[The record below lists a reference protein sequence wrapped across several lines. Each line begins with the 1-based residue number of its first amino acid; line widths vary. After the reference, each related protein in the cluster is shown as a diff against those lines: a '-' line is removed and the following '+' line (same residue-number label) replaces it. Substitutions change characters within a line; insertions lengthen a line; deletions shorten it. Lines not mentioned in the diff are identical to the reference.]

1 MNYFK
6 ATAVSMLTLGLMACG
21 SGDDSNTSNFG
32 QSGNLQLSV
41 TDAPLDGAEAVTITF
56 SQVTVKPVN
65 GNPVELTDLEIT
77 RLNLLNYTG
86 GDSELLINT
95 SDNNSNNPVLP
106 AGDYEWMRF
115 HISQATITI
124 NGEEYEL
131 EVPSGDTSGLKL
143 NRPFTIPANDIG
155 FYTIDFDLRHSV
167 IGPFTKHNGEQHY
180 KLKPVL
186 RLVENEEVGKI
197 KGVIDSNLL
206 ADCSDAAVYL
216 FGDHIDADDMDDL
229 DFDALEDGMD
239 DHDDMEPVM
248 SISLSSWTSGDAVY
262 SFGFVEQGEYTV
274 ALTCGSDDPDFDD
287 DDLHFYETAPVTVS
301 AGGTVFVNFNI

>member
-21 SGDDSNTSNFG
+21 GGDDSNTSNFG
-32 QSGNLQLSV
+32 QSGNLQLSI
-41 TDAPLDGAEAVTITF
+41 TDAPMDGAEAVTITF

-65 GNPVELTDLEIT
+65 GNPVELTDLEKT
-77 RLNLLNYTG
+77 SLNLLNYTG

-95 SDNNSNNPVLP
+95 SDNNSHDPALP

-124 NGEEYEL
+124 DGQVYEL

-167 IGPFTKHNGEQHY
+167 IGPFTKHGEQYY

-206 ADCSDAAVYL
+206 TDCSDAAVYL
-216 FGDHIDADDMDDL
+216 FEDHIDAEDMDDV
-229 DFDALEDGMD
+229 DFDALEDSMD

-248 SISLSSWTSGDAVY
+248 SISLSSWTGGDAVY

-274 ALTCGSDDPDFDD
+274 ALACGSDDPDFDD

-301 AGGTVFVNFNI
+301 AGGIVLVNFNI

>member
-1 MNYFK
+1 MNCFR
-6 ATAVSMLTLGLMACG
+6 ATAVSMFTLGLMACG
-21 SGDDSNTSNFG
+21 GGDDSNTSNFG

-41 TDAPLDGAEAVTITF
+41 TDAPLDNAEAVTIVF
-56 SQVTVKPVN
+56 SQVTVKPLN
-65 GNPVELTDLEIT
+65 GNPVELTDLEKT
-77 RLNLLNYTG
+77 SLNLLDYTG

-95 SDNNSNNPVLP
+95 SDSNSRNSALP

-124 NGEEYEL
+124 NGQTYEL

-167 IGPFTKHNGEQHY
+167 IGPFSKGGEQFY

-216 FGDHIDADDMDDL
+216 FEDHIDAEDMDDV
-229 DFDALEDGMD
+229 DFDALEDSMD

-248 SISLSSWTSGDAVY
+248 SISLSSWTGGDAAY

-274 ALTCGSDDPDFDD
+274 ALACGSDDPDFDD
-287 DDLHFYETAPVTVS
+287 DDLHFYKIAPVTVS
-301 AGGTVFVNFNI
+301 AGETVFVNFNI